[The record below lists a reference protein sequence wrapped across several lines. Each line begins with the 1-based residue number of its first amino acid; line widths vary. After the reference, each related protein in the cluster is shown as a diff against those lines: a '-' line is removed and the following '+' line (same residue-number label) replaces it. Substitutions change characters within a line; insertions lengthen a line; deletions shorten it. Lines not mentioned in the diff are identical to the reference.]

1 LLTVSAGGTEGRY
14 GALTKG
20 TKPMFRDLTFS
31 ILIAVAL
38 VSAAH
43 VFVWGLTAF
52 PPARAEVTN
61 PGGP

>member
-1 LLTVSAGGTEGRY
+1 
-14 GALTKG
+14 
-20 TKPMFRDLTFS
+20 MFRDLTFS

-38 VSAAH
+38 VSAAQI
-43 VFVWGLTAF
+43 FVWGLTAF